1 MTQRSIFDILMDIW
15 FLPTITEYVKM
26 LIKPIIYKLSP
37 EEATKVLEDFNPSVR
52 KVFLT
57 KV

>member
-1 MTQRSIFDILMDIW
+1 MDIW